1 MGAAQDRCAC
11 QQWRLCSVNQ
21 ALSFGLLLVA
31 AGLTEDKADVNV
43 RVGWSGVGINLATNS
58 PTPKGA
64 ARGGSVLARHA
75 RDYRLRALLMAEELR
90 GIDTRAEILRIVS
103 RPTCWGSIR

>member
-1 MGAAQDRCAC
+1 MGAAQDRCVC
-11 QQWRLCSVNQ
+11 RQWRLCSVNQ

-58 PTPKGA
+58 PTPK
-64 ARGGSVLARHA
+64 VLREAVRS
-75 RDYRLRALLMAEELR
+75 LL
-90 GIDTRAEILRIVS
+90 DTPETIA
-103 RPTCWGSIR
+103 CAHC